1 MLLRASEGYSK
12 VRDRWDFILVKKDEL
27 GGVVG
32 THEREEGHA
41 GRVSCIVVVFIEGT
55 VNFKVRLSL
64 PL

>member
-12 VRDRWDFILVKKDEL
+12 VRDRWDFILVKKDQL
-27 GGVVG
+27 GGVVR

-41 GRVSCIVVVFIEGT
+41 GGVSRIVVVLVETAVDFE
-55 VNFKVRLSL
+55 VRLSL